1 MPETDTTT
9 PGTLTPTQLH
19 RTFQTMQRHG
29 GNFAT
34 ALATAWFA
42 ADPHHKRL
50 IEANFGHFVNAYG
63 PRSRFYP
70 EDAS

>member
-9 PGTLTPTQLH
+9 TPAQLY

-29 GNFAT
+29 GNFCT

-42 ADPHHKRL
+42 ADPHHKRV
-50 IEANFGHFVNAYG
+50 IEGAFGHLVNAYG